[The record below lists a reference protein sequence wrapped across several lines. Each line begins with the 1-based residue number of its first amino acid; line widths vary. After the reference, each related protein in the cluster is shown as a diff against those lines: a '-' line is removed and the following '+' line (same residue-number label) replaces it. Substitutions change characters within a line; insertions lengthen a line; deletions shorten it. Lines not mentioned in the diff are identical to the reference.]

1 MSTNAST
8 GGTGHH
14 HQHHSGLSLGVKKTW
29 ILPAIVAAIAATV
42 VAALGATITDLG
54 PWYQALEKPGWNP
67 PDVVFPVGWTIIYA
81 LNTAAIVSAWR
92 AAPAPRISDTIV
104 GLFALNA
111 LLNIGWSLLF
121 FRMERPDWALFEVV
135 LLLAS
140 IVSLIVYCGR
150 YSRNSVLLFTPYL
163 IWVSFAAALNWAIVD
178 LNGPFG

>member
-1 MSTNAST
+1 MSAST
-8 GGTGHH
+8 HMH
-14 HQHHSGLSLGVKKTW
+14 IGLSKTW
-29 ILPAIVAAIAATV
+29 ILPAIVAAVAAGV

-67 PDVVFPVGWTIIYA
+67 PDVAFPVGWTIIYA

-92 AAPAPRISDTIV
+92 AAPTRAVSDTIV

-111 LLNIGWSLLF
+111 FLNIAWSLLF
-121 FRMERPDWALFEVV
+121 FRMQRPDWAFFEVL

-140 IVSLIVYCGR
+140 IISLITYCGR
-150 YSRNSVLLFTPYL
+150 YSRTSALLFMPYL
-163 IWVSFAAALNWAIVD
+163 IWVSFAGVLNWAVVD